1 MTEDQRVELLAK
13 AKEFFKNKIVDSHIN
28 GGALRASRLSDY
40 NINPFLYKYLANFLR
55 GNSSSKSIAEA
66 LVYPRLLGSSIN
78 TSFGMR
84 IQSLI
89 GHLFDG
95 FGSPVP
101 GIDIEFMDALDGRR
115 KYCQLKAGPNTINH
129 HDVETV
135 INHFKGTINLAR
147 TNNLNI
153 APQDMIVGIIYGEKK
168 ELSSHYQRLDKSFPV
183 YIGEDFWY
191 HLTGKET
198 FYLDLINVFGEVA
211 IDVDG
216 RDKLEETVNALA
228 IEIEQ
233 TLNHKE

>member
-1 MTEDQRVELLAK
+1 MEEEKRIELLEKAK
-13 AKEFFKNKIVDSHIN
+13 AFFKEKIVYSHVN
-28 GGALRASRLSDY
+28 GGALRASRLKDY

-55 GNSSSKSIAEA
+55 GNGSAKSIAEA

-84 IQSLI
+84 IQALI
-89 GHLFDG
+89 SHLFDG
-95 FGSPVP
+95 FGSAIP
-101 GIDIEFMDALDGRR
+101 GIDIEFVDALDGRR

-135 INHFKGTINLAR
+135 ISHFKATINLAR

-153 APQDMIVGIIYGEKK
+153 APQDMIVGIIYGEPS

-183 YIGEDFWY
+183 YIGQDFWH

-216 RDKLEETVNALA
+216 RVKLEETVNALA
-228 IEIEQ
+228 LEIQQ
-233 TLNHKE
+233 TLNDNM

>member
-1 MTEDQRVELLAK
+1 MTEEQRIILLDK
-13 AKEFFKNKIVDSHIN
+13 AKVFFKEKIVQSHIT

-55 GNSSSKSIAEA
+55 GDSSPKSIAEA

-84 IQSLI
+84 IQALI
-89 GHLFDG
+89 SFLFEG
-95 FGSPVP
+95 FGSTTP
-101 GIDIEFMDALDGRR
+101 GIDIEFIDATDQRR

-135 INHFKGTINLAR
+135 VNHFKGTINLAR
-147 TNNLNI
+147 TNHLNI
-153 APQDMIVGIIYGEKK
+153 ATHDMIVGIIYGERN

-183 YIGEDFWY
+183 YIGQEFWY
-191 HLTGKET
+191 HLTGKES

-211 IDVDG
+211 LDVDG
-216 RDKLEETVNALA
+216 REKLEETVNALA
-228 IEIEQ
+228 KEIEQ
-233 TLNHKE
+233 TLGLN